1 VFRILFPTTI
11 IGCLLHVAAASA
23 QPQATPAGT
32 PRKIVAVFAHPD
44 DETMAGP
51 LLARYG
57 REPGVEVY
65 LVVATN
71 GEKGAMPFSKIPAGP
86 ELAAARVK
94 EVACAA
100 GHLGAKT
107 PILYGLPDG
116 GLHDVRI
123 LADLAARLEKTFRE
137 LAPDAIVTWGPE
149 GGYGHGDHRLVSA
162 VVTQVVQA
170 GGVTDRLY
178 YAALPNSG
186 LKPELLASS
195 KFPAL
200 FRSTADE
207 HLTMRVPYTPADA
220 SQARAALACHATQF
234 TPQTMDTISTLTD
247 RVNRGT
253 AYLRPWLGGPPRTG
267 LFDK

>member
-1 VFRILFPTTI
+1 MFRVLFPTTI

-23 QPQATPAGT
+23 QPPGTPART
-32 PRKIVAVFAHPD
+32 PRKLVAVFAHPD

-71 GEKGAMPFSKIPAGP
+71 GEKGATPFSNIPAGP
-86 ELAAARVK
+86 QLAAARVK

-116 GLHDVRI
+116 GLRDMRV
-123 LADLAARLEKTFRE
+123 LADLASRLEKTLRE

-149 GGYGHGDHRLVSA
+149 GGYGHPDHRLVSA

-178 YAALPNSG
+178 YAALPGSG
-186 LKPELLASS
+186 FTPELLASL
-195 KFPAL
+195 KFATL
-200 FRSTADE
+200 FRPTADA
-207 HLTMRVPYTPADA
+207 HLTMRVPYSPADGNK
-220 SQARAALACHATQF
+220 ARAALACHATQF
-234 TPQTMDTISTLTD
+234 TPQSMDTIGTLTD
-247 RVNRGT
+247 RVNRGI